1 MVSMTPLAT
10 YLGSNL
16 VNAFDASQYVFS
28 DSGKALACANDE
40 PVYHWGSAGGISS
53 LDCSQ
58 ATLAKRPLWKS
69 NYLSLGYPALLLDGT
84 DDWMQIASN
93 GVADY
98 TANFFTFV
106 VGRILSFSTR
116 TFAGRSVSG
125 GLQFGY
131 HTSATATAAQVQT
144 SAGNLG
150 TGATFSESPADGV
163 FGFGFN
169 LGRAVGIAGIS
180 TQTTF
185 TSGATPTAPTSDWYL
200 GTFNGSALL
209 GQFACRAFVLCK
221 GLTLPQIDAV
231 TCWLAVSYGYSEAIS
246 SGGGTA
252 GFTGLSGVGRL
263 GT

>member
-1 MVSMTPLAT
+1 MVSFAPLSA
-10 YLGSNL
+10 YLGTNL
-16 VNAFDASQYVFS
+16 INAFDASQYVFS
-28 DSGKALACANDE
+28 DSGKTAACVDND
-40 PVYHWGSAGGISS
+40 PVYHWGTAGGISS

-69 NYLSLGYPALLLDGT
+69 DYLGLGYPALLLDGT

-93 GVADY
+93 GDANY
-98 TANFFTFV
+98 TAGFLTLV

-131 HTSATATAAQVQT
+131 HTSAAQTAAQVQT

-163 FGFGFN
+163 WGFGFN
-169 LGRAVGIAGIS
+169 LGRAIGIAGFS

-185 TSGATPTAPTSDWYL
+185 TSGATPTAPTSNWYL
-200 GTFNGSALL
+200 GSYNGSALL

-231 TCWLAVSYGYSEAIS
+231 TCWLAVNYGYSEAIS
-246 SGGGTA
+246 SGGGIPIA
-252 GFTGLSGVGRL
+252 RGMHGGMR
-263 GT
+263 